1 MNIQVKTK
9 HTTEE
14 EIAIKAHKWR

>member
-14 EIAIKAHKWR
+14 EIAIKGHKWR